1 MTRISWALLLLL
13 GLAAPVWAD
22 PAAVVGV
29 PALELDV
36 MSFNIRYGTAADG
49 DDAWALRREMVVDLI
64 VRENPAV
71 LGVQEALR
79 FQLLQ
84 MLDDLPGY
92 RSVGVGRDDGYEAG
106 EFSPILFDSHRLE
119 LLAADTFWFSDHPE
133 CPGSIGEGWGNRIPR
148 ICTWARLRDRQSGLA
163 FTLFNLHWDHEAQES
178 RLRGARLL
186 QDRIARREEAGEP
199 VLVTG
204 DFNAGE
210 RNQAFRRLLR
220 DKSTPLRDSFRER
233 HPKAENVGT
242 FNGFEGRRDG
252 EKIDAVLVSP
262 HWRVLAAEI
271 LHDNRRGR
279 YPSDHFP
286 VTARLSLPRPPMKAP
301 ETEAAGD
308 P

>member
-1 MTRISWALLLLL
+1 MMRICGALLLLIVVA
-13 GLAAPVWAD
+13 GPAWSD
-22 PAAVVGV
+22 PAVVAGI

-49 DDAWALRREMVVDLI
+49 EDAWALRREMVVALI
-64 VRENPAV
+64 MRGNPTL
-71 LGVQEALR
+71 LGVQEALS
-79 FQLLQ
+79 FQLQ
-84 MLDDLPGY
+84 EMLDDLPGY

-119 LLAADTFWFSDHPE
+119 LLDTDTFWFSDHPE
-133 CPGSIGEGWGNRIPR
+133 RPGSISEMWGNRIPR

-178 RLRGARLL
+178 RLNSARLL
-186 QDRIARREEAGEP
+186 LEQIAIRVGEGEP

-210 RNQAFRRLLR
+210 HNRAFRRLLR
-220 DKSTPLRDSFRER
+220 GKSTPLRDSFRER
-233 HPKAENVGT
+233 HPKAEDVGT

-262 HWRVLAAEI
+262 HWRVLAASI
-271 LHDNRRGR
+271 LHDNRQGR

-286 VTARLSLPRPPMKAP
+286 VTAKLALSRPVSTKPDKAASP
-301 ETEAAGD
+301 
-308 P
+308 

>member
-1 MTRISWALLLLL
+1 MKRIYGTLLLLIT
-13 GLAAPVWAD
+13 LASPAWTD
-22 PAAVVGV
+22 PAMVSGI
-29 PALELDV
+29 PALEFDV

-49 DDAWALRREMVVDLI
+49 EDAWALRREMVVALI
-64 VRENPAV
+64 ARENPAL
-71 LGVQEALR
+71 LGIQEALR
-79 FQLLQ
+79 FQLQ
-84 MLDDLPGY
+84 EILDDLPGY

-133 CPGSIGEGWGNRIPR
+133 RPGSIGEGWGNRIPR

-178 RLRGARLL
+178 RLNSARLL
-186 QDRIARREEAGEP
+186 QERIDLRVGEGEP

-210 RNQAFRRLLR
+210 HNRAFRRLLR
-220 DKSTPLRDSFRER
+220 SKSTPLRDSFRER
-233 HPKAENVGT
+233 YPQAENVGT

-262 HWRVLAAEI
+262 HWRVLAAAI
-271 LHDNRRGR
+271 LHDNRNGR

-286 VTARLSLPRPPMKAP
+286 VTAKLTLPKPVSAEPD
-301 ETEAAGD
+301 EAAS